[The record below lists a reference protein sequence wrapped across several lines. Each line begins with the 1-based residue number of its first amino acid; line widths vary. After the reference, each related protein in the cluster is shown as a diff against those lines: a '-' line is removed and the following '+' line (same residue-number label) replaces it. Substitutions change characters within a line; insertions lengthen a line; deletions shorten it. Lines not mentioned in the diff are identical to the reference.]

1 MSEYKD
7 NNELGFNSEEIV
19 TEEAPIEVAPVME
32 QSAVT
37 EVPAVEQLGDAKVP
51 TAPAIESP
59 KASISPVI
67 EQPKVPTSPGLE
79 TPKVSVPTSTPPQQV
94 YSTYKFSKEV
104 KPAKKKVKTANGTGK
119 KFALCVAL
127 ALVFGLVSGAVFQGI
142 NIFSNY
148 YYGTN
153 NKVSVEEIEIPPTVV
168 ETAGLAEDNVALATP
183 TASTGAGNV
192 ADVAANSMPSVVA
205 ISNVGVQEVQNFFGT
220 QQYESESSGSGII
233 VGQNDEELL
242 IATNNHVIAGATTIT
257 VTFIDD
263 NSVEAQIKG
272 TDSDNDLAV
281 VAVNIK
287 DIAEETLAE
296 IKVATIGDS
305 DKLTVGEQVVA
316 IGNALGYGQS
326 VTSGYVSALGR
337 EVEVDDYTAN
347 LIQTDAAINPG
358 NSGGALLNMQG
369 ELIGINA
376 VKFAAN
382 GIEGMGYAIPVST
395 AEPILGELMNRM
407 TRFKV
412 AEDKSAYL
420 GVSCREVTKETAEMY
435 NMPVGV
441 FVAEV
446 VEGASADRGGIK
458 KGDIITKMDGQSIRT
473 YKDLVE
479 ALSYYEAGESIS
491 IVVARAEG
499 GEYNDHTLMV
509 ELDARP
515 VDLEE

>member
-1 MSEYKD
+1 MSEYRD
-7 NNELGFNSEEIV
+7 NDGLDFNREEVVREEDVKVDAPIEAEKPSVVERLPQEEIV
-19 TEEAPIEVAPVME
+19 PSSEVPVME
-32 QSAVT
+32 QP
-37 EVPAVEQLGDAKVP
+37 EVVVSPVP
-51 TAPAIESP
+51 PVAPAE
-59 KASISPVI
+59 
-67 EQPKVPTSPGLE
+67 
-79 TPKVSVPTSTPPQQV
+79 PPQQV

-104 KPAKKKVKTANGTGK
+104 KPTKKKSKNTGGTGK

-127 ALVFGLVSGAVFQGI
+127 ALVFGLVAGAVFQGI
-142 NIFSNY
+142 GMLGNY

-153 NKVSVEEIEIPPTVV
+153 RNVVVEEIEVPAVVV
-168 ETAGLAEDNVALATP
+168 ETAGLVEDNVVSSAP
-183 TASTGAGNV
+183 TVPTGAGNV
-192 ADVAANSMPSVVA
+192 AEVAANVMPSVVA
-205 ISNVGVQEVQNFFGT
+205 ISNVGVQEIQNFFGT

-242 IATNNHVIAGATTIT
+242 VATNNHVIAGATTIM

-287 DIAEETLAE
+287 DIEAETLAE
-296 IKVATIGDS
+296 IKVATIGNS
-305 DKLTVGEQVVA
+305 DELIVGEQVVA

-326 VTSGYVSALGR
+326 VTSGYVSALNR
-337 EVEVDDYTAN
+337 EVEVDDYVAS

-382 GIEGMGYAIPVST
+382 GIEGMGYAIPIST

-412 AEDKSAYL
+412 DEDKAAYL
-420 GVSCREVTKETAEMY
+420 GVSCREVTKETADMY

-441 FVAEV
+441 FIAEV
-446 VEGASADRGGIK
+446 VDGAAADKAGIQ

-473 YKDLVE
+473 YKELVE
-479 ALSYYEAGESIS
+479 ALSYYEAGERLPV
-491 IVVARAEG
+491 VVARAES
-499 GEYNDHTLMV
+499 GEYKNHTLSV

-515 VDLEE
+515 RDVEE